1 MNVETKRSYSAEEI
15 KSEVRQTLVQLN
27 ELTRTQSD
35 FNQFVETVLGKVVA
49 LTGAHG
55 ALLWQTNVQGQL
67 QITHATGNRVKEV
80 VPDSEQHGHLVM
92 EVIAKE
98 TPLGLTSEA
107 VVVAGESKKSVK
119 NTTPFLLLFAPIHN
133 RKKICCGTIEL
144 LQRSDIT
151 ASAQDG
157 YLNFLGQI
165 SKLFP
170 RWHEQQ
176 DLRRLSNKETTWST
190 KMNFVTEVH
199 RSIELK
205 ETTFALANEVRRLLN
220 CDRVSIALWNGRKCK
235 VDSISSQD
243 KFDNRSNVVR
253 KLGNVATNCV
263 SADTPLWLIGNTEG
277 LAPNLAKQV
286 NDYLDESH
294 SRTFIVVPLMDRP
307 KVDSDQSDQT
317 RRHLQ
322 PKKLGA
328 MVIEYFDTEVAQNQV
343 AEDYELVKVQSE
355 LALAN
360 AERHTTIFMQPIL
373 QKVGWLQQLLFRD
386 HRVKTWLGI
395 GALVATILFLCF
407 FKVDHRMKVHGVL
420 QPVVRRDIHTITEGN
435 MEQLFV
441 DHGDKVKK
449 NDKLFELKSFNLDFQ
464 ISDVEWKINHADS
477 EINFNSAQ
485 LGRGRL
491 TPEEKISI
499 GEKKKSLLQQK
510 KDLNEQLK
518 LLKKR
523 RDALVV
529 RSQIDG
535 TIVTWDAK
543 NRLEDKPF
551 GANAYVLTVADKDGE
566 WQLEM
571 KVPEGK
577 VGYISGALVDNDGE
591 PLDATYHIATNP
603 SKKLNGQLIRVAE
616 RAEVGQS
623 GQKEFRAIVTSDPN
637 SREGL
642 RFGVGVT
649 ARINCGKRPIG
660 FVWTYQIVDYLRT
673 WFF

>member
-1 MNVETKRSYSAEEI
+1 MNVESKRNYTAEEI
-15 KSEVRQTLVQLN
+15 KSEVRQTLAQLN
-27 ELTRTQSD
+27 ELTRTQAD
-35 FNQFVETVLGKVVA
+35 FNQFVDTVLGKVVA

-55 ALLWQTNVQGQL
+55 ALLWQTNAQGQL
-67 QITHATGNRVKEV
+67 QITHATGTRVKEV
-80 VPDSEQHGHLVM
+80 VPDTEQHAHLVK
-92 EVIAKE
+92 EVITKE

-119 NTTPFLLLFAPIHN
+119 NTTPFLLLFAPIYN

-144 LQRSDIT
+144 LQRSEIT
-151 ASAQDG
+151 QSAQDG

-220 CDRVSIALWNGRKCK
+220 CDRVSIALWKGSKCK
-235 VDSISSQD
+235 VDAISSQD

-263 SADTPLWLIGNTEG
+263 SADTPIWLTGDTKG

-286 NDYLDESH
+286 NEYLDESH
-294 SRTFIVVPLMDRP
+294 SRTFIVAPLMDRP
-307 KVDSDQSDQT
+307 KIDSDQSDQT
-317 RRHLQ
+317 RRHLK

-328 MVIEYFDTEVAQNQV
+328 MIIEYFDTEVSQAQIND
-343 AEDYELVKVQSE
+343 DYELAKVQSE

-360 AERHTTIFMQPIL
+360 AERHTMIFMQPIL
-373 QKVGWLQQLLFRD
+373 QKMGWLQQLLFRD
-386 HRVKTWLGI
+386 HRIKTMVGL
-395 GALVATILFLCF
+395 GALLVFILFLCF
-407 FKVDHRMKVHGVL
+407 YRVEHRMKIHGVL
-420 QPVVRRDIHTITEGN
+420 QPVQRRDIHTIAEG
-435 MEQLFV
+435 QIVKFFV
-441 DHGDKVKK
+441 DHGDRVKK
-449 NDKLFELKSFNLDFQ
+449 DDKLFEQDSHDLDLKL
-464 ISDVEWKINHADS
+464 V
-477 EINFNSAQ
+477 EINREIDSANNQ
-485 LGRGRL
+485 IKSLESQRGRGLPPDERA
-491 TPEEKISI
+491 TISEKMSSLRDQVRFL
-499 GEKKKSLLQQK
+499 EKHRQLLQEREESLIVNSK
-510 KDLNEQLK
+510 
-518 LLKKR
+518 
-523 RDALVV
+523 
-529 RSQIDG
+529 IDG
-535 TIVTWDAK
+535 KIVTWDVK
-543 NRLEDKPF
+543 SRLEGKPF
-551 GANAYVLTVADKDGE
+551 PANAYVLTVADIDGD

-577 VGYISGALVDNDGE
+577 VGYISRAAVDNDGN
-591 PLDATYHIATNP
+591 PLEATYHIATNP
-603 SKKLNGQLIRVAE
+603 SKVLNGELIQVAE

-623 GQKEFRAIVTSDPN
+623 GQKEFRAVITTDPS

-642 RFGVGVT
+642 KVGVGVT
-649 ARINCGKRPIG
+649 ARVNCGKRPIG
-660 FVWTYQIVDYLRT
+660 FVWTYQLVDYFRT